1 MRAALSWG
9 PTQGETCGLP
19 GAGCE
24 AHTVLHPEMR
34 LGLQQAPG
42 NASLTLASPLTP
54 EGSPHPISRP
64 WVPDQAGTETSLST
78 HKASTAGLQS

>member
-1 MRAALSWG
+1 MTAALSWG
-9 PTQGETCGLP
+9 SAQGETCGLP
-19 GAGCE
+19 GPGSE
-24 AHTVLHPEMR
+24 AHTALHPEMR

-54 EGSPHPISRP
+54 EGSLPPVSSP

-78 HKASTAGLQS
+78 HKASALGLQS